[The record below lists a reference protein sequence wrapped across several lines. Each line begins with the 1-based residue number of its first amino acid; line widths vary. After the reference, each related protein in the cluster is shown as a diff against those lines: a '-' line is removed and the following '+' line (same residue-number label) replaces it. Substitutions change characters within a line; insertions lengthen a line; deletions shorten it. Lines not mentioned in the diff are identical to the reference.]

1 MDLKNPPAEPAEG
14 RSTQVW
20 ADSARNLDRWGLGL
34 ASWQVFD
41 VSRRAGLDQVSGLT
55 LMLAMACR
63 HSAQRHR
70 RLQGNR
76 SPWR

>member
-1 MDLKNPPAEPAEG
+1 MGLKKLSAEPAEG
-14 RSTQVW
+14 RSTQVR
-20 ADSARNLDRWGLGL
+20 ASAGSGQ
-34 ASWQVFD
+34 ASWQVFEVYGAQD
-41 VSRRAGLDQVSGLT
+41 WTQVSGLT

-70 RLQGNR
+70 RLQGSR